1 MKTYTDGIYRFP
13 MAFKSVGISGG
24 EPVMMEYPFPAIL
37 DEYTV
42 VVETKLAGVC
52 RSDLKEATGTRT
64 VRHDFGH
71 EIAGIVRW
79 AGKADG
85 LSSGDTV
92 CLDPH
97 VDIERNSGFS
107 EYIIA
112 RGETRDLGRA
122 FIKLPQDILADR
134 SVFCEPMAC
143 AQHCIANLLRYLNS
157 ESLTGLRVA
166 VIGAGNAGTLIGM
179 IAKHMGASLTLFNRG
194 SERLKFLAERKLFL
208 RNELCLMKDNCPAVF
223 NAVIVATSFLYPS
236 VMTFA
241 LQGLREGAILM
252 LYGGTREGDLLA
264 NTKLNVD
271 HIRRKELVAEATY
284 DGKQLRVGG
293 TYGALSEDF
302 ARVTELLK
310 NSDSYFP
317 LELLITQRIGL
328 DNLPATLFSLI
339 ETEQSYFGKIIVG
352 IS

>member
-1 MKTYTDGIYRFP
+1 MT
-13 MAFKSVGISGG
+13 
-24 EPVMMEYPFPAIL
+24 EHPFPAML
-37 DEYTV
+37 DENTV
-42 VVETKLAGVC
+42 VVETKLAGIC
-52 RSDLKEATGTRT
+52 RSDLKEITGTRT

-71 EIAGIVRW
+71 EIVGTVRW
-79 AGKADG
+79 AGKAYG
-85 LSSGDTV
+85 LASGDTV

-97 VDIERNSGFS
+97 VGIERNSGFS

-112 RGETRDLGRA
+112 RGEAGDLGRA
-122 FIKLPQDILADR
+122 FIKLPQGIPADR

-143 AQHCIANLLRYLNS
+143 AQHCITNLLRYLDS

-166 VIGAGNAGTLIGM
+166 VIGAGNAGALIGL

-194 SERLKFLAERKLFL
+194 TERLKFLAERKIFL
-208 RNELCLMKDNCPAVF
+208 RNELCLMNGNCPAVF
-223 NAVIVATSFLYPS
+223 DAVIVATSFLYPS

-271 HIRRKELVAEATY
+271 QIRRKELVAEATY
-284 DGKQLRVGG
+284 DGKRLRVGG
-293 TYGALSEDF
+293 TYGALAEDF
-302 ARVTELLK
+302 ARVTAQLK
-310 NSDSYFP
+310 ISDSYFP
-317 LELLITQRIGL
+317 LELLISRRIRL
-328 DNLPATLFSLI
+328 DDLPATLFSLI
-339 ETEQSYFGKIIVG
+339 ETEQSYCGKIIVG